1 MSQHFLENIKIEN
14 FKCFENL
21 EINDFKRVNVFGGKN
36 NVGKTALLEAI
47 ELLVKSVHT
56 LSLVCFSYWLLTKRQ
71 NSPKKVELDFFRD
84 SFTWFSIESA
94 FRKIKIE
101 RCRQEE
107 NILLPMKLCFDISLD
122 SLKGMVISLPVD
134 VEDYVYQRFHFNCDE
149 MKRHPVASAFIK
161 SSRLD
166 NKDISEFYG
175 SVIESDKE
183 SFLND
188 SLNKFDQSLI
198 SLKIIPY
205 EDGNIPKI
213 KVFNRDKLVPLSEM
227 GDGISRYVTILCAI
241 WASQNGFLFVDEI
254 ENGIHYS
261 NYKKLWELIFMA
273 SEQANCQVFVT
284 SHSKECIEAFN
295 NVQQERNDD
304 AGRYFELYRSEKKQ
318 RIVAAV
324 RDAEQLH
331 YSLTH
336 GAAIRGE

>member
-1 MSQHFLENIKIEN
+1 MSQHFIENIKIEN

-47 ELLVKSVHT
+47 ELLVKSVEPN
-56 LSLVCFSYWLLTKRQ
+56 SLIYNSYLLLKNRQ
-71 NSPKKVELDFFRD
+71 QRSKNITLDFYKDFPHRFEIKSNIRTINIAVD
-84 SFTWFSIESA
+84 NLVEFHTTNTSIANIEFSVNHGKSN
-94 FRKIKIE
+94 FST
-101 RCRQEE
+101 E
-107 NILLPMKLCFDISLD
+107 NFSNGNLYGALH
-122 SLKGMVISLPVD
+122 
-134 VEDYVYQRFHFNCDE
+134 DYFKNIIFN
-149 MKRHPVASAFIK
+149 SYFIK
-161 SSRLD
+161 SSKIDDKFLSVLYGFV
-166 NKDISEFYG
+166 SE
-175 SVIESDKE
+175 
-183 SFLND
+183 
-188 SLNKFDQSLI
+188 LNKEDFVNNSINNFDSSIMTFKIIQTEDEAI
-198 SLKIIPY
+198 PKLKIQ
-205 EDGNIPKI
+205 G
-213 KVFNRDKLVPLSEM
+213 RDKLVPLSEM

-241 WASQNGFLFVDEI
+241 WASQNGFLFIDEI

-284 SHSKECIEAFN
+284 THSKECIEAFN

-304 AGRYFELYRSEKKQ
+304 TGRYFELYRSEKKQ